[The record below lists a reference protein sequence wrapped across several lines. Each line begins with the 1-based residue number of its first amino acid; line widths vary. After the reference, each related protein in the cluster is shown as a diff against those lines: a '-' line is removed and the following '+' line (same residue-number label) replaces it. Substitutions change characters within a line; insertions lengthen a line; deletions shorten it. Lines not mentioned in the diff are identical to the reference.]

1 MAKAPKRD
9 WEADLRRAIKGVN
22 GAGWSVREHRTG
34 RTQLTR
40 IYPDRTRSSCY
51 LPIEWAQPR
60 SLEIQN
66 WVQRI
71 HELMVERGCSLA
83 EAVELRKAFEDAG
96 GVQGASE
103 QEFTAEGWRKAADAF
118 LGTLSGNRPSTQK
131 LTRQRVEKALL
142 AIQAKPKPKTGEQVL
157 RRYAAMYFHDAKGNV
172 TVAPG
177 GNGRKRGLEDV
188 ERFLRFAVDDLCA
201 PSRFKPPASKKVKN
215 DLIGSSA
222 LSRDEELTVPIK
234 PDEISSFLDWL
245 EEHNK
250 PELRLA
256 VGLVAYFG
264 LRKAE
269 LAALLPKNGR
279 LYVAMNVKENAR
291 TKAKAQRQP
300 RLAGALAIEG
310 RPASEAADMLAQFE
324 SGLVKLPKAIR
335 NQIEM
340 VSQKGHFQDVGD
352 AFGQLVRRTE
362 WWKQFRLRSPEI
374 TENSFRHGWAWRAH
388 LCSEAGSM
396 PLRVAAAMM
405 GHSQQT
411 HTRYYGS
418 WIDEP
423 TLEAEVDR
431 FNAGVATR

>member
-1 MAKAPKRD
+1 MAKAPKQD
-9 WEADLRRAIKGVN
+9 WQADLRRAIKAVN

-71 HELMVERGCSLA
+71 HELMAERDCSLA

-103 QEFTAEGWRKAADAF
+103 QVFTAEGWRKAAEAF
-118 LGTLSGNRPSTQK
+118 LETLSGNRPSTQK
-131 LTRQRVEKALL
+131 LTRQRIEKALMTL
-142 AIQAKPKPKTGEQVL
+142 QAKPKPKTGEEVL
-157 RRYAAMYFHDAKGNV
+157 RRYAAMHFHDAQGNV

-188 ERFLRFAVDDLCA
+188 ERFLRFAVDKRGA
-201 PSRFKPPASKKVKN
+201 PSRFKPPADKEVKN
-215 DLIGSSA
+215 NLIDKSPT
-222 LSRDEELTVPIK
+222 SREEDLTVPIK
-234 PDEISSFLDWL
+234 PEEISSFLDWL
-245 EEHNK
+245 EEHKK

-269 LAALLPKNGR
+269 LAALLPENGR
-279 LYVAMNVKENAR
+279 LKVAMNVKENAR
-291 TKAKAQRQP
+291 TKAKGKRKP

-310 RPASEAADMLAQFE
+310 RPATEAADMLAQFE

-340 VSQKGHFQDVGD
+340 VPQKGHFQDVGD

-362 WWKQFRLRSPEI
+362 WWKQFRLRNPKI

-388 LCSEAGSM
+388 CCSNSGSM
-396 PLRVAAAMM
+396 SIRVASAML
-405 GHSQQT
+405 GHSPQT
-411 HTRYYGS
+411 HLDCYGR
-418 WIDEP
+418 WVEEP
-423 TLEAEVDR
+423 VLESEVER